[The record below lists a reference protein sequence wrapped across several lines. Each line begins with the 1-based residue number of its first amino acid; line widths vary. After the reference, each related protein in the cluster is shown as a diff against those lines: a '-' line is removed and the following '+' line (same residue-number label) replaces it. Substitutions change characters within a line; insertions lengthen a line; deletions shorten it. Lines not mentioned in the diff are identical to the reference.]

1 MRGSLFQT
9 VMHRLIEFIKLVYVL
24 VLFVVLEGAALWSY
38 ASSSPYTEVK
48 ILSRTT
54 AVGSA
59 ISGAVTDVEN
69 FFALPEANRCLTERI
84 AELSAEVER
93 LAMQNEGVVVEG
105 MFAAEGA
112 EMSHFRYHPAS
123 VVSMTTNRMNN
134 LLILNR
140 GTLDGISKDM
150 GVVTPENEL
159 VGYVASCSDHYC
171 IVQPMLNVNFSTGG
185 RLDDGGLCVIWW
197 SGASKYEV
205 EAKEL
210 SVYSEP
216 KEGMRVEV
224 RSERL
229 PEGVLIGT
237 ITDYEMNTTKSAY
250 SATIAIAANM
260 SKLDDVL
267 IVENTR
273 YGELEELMKQME

>member
-9 VMHRLIEFIKLVYVL
+9 VMHRLIEFIKLIYVL
-24 VLFVVLEGAALWSY
+24 VLFVVLEGFALWSY

-48 ILSRTT
+48 ILSRTS
-54 AVGSA
+54 AIGSA

-69 FFALPEANRCLTERI
+69 FFALPEANRRLTERI
-84 AELSAEVER
+84 AELHEEVQG
-93 LAMQNEGVVVEG
+93 LKMQHDGAVVDG
-105 MFAAEGA
+105 MFISEGEA
-112 EMSHFRYHPAS
+112 LSHFRYHPAS

-159 VGYVASCSDHYC
+159 VGYVVSCSDHYC
-171 IVQPMLNVNFSTGG
+171 VVQPMLNVNFSTGG
-185 RLDDGGLCVIWW
+185 RLEDGGLCVILWP
-197 SGASKYEV
+197 GTSKYEV

-216 KEGMRVEV
+216 KKGMKVEV

-237 ITDYEMNTTKSAY
+237 ITDYEINTTKSAY
-250 SATIAIAANM
+250 SVTIAIAANM

-267 IVENTR
+267 IVENTH